1 MPEKQKTR
9 DRKEIHMVLSAAA
22 LTLILTL
29 WNAFANHDRHNVE
42 AASPST
48 LVPASV
54 VGTMANACTPST
66 SARNIGARCM
76 TVTRTRSS

>member
-1 MPEKQKTR
+1 MPEKQKAR
-9 DRKEIHMVLSAAA
+9 DRKEIHMVLAAA
-22 LTLILTL
+22 AMTFILTL

-54 VGTMANACTPST
+54 AGVLNNACTTPIHE
-66 SARNIGARCM
+66 RNLGARCM